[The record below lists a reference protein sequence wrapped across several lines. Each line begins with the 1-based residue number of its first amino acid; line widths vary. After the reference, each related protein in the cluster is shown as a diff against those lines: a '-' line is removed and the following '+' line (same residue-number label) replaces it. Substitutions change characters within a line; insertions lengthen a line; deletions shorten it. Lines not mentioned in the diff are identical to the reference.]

1 MGTVYFIWIIYK
13 ELAVDNREYKANK
26 IFLIVAVIT
35 LIGFLFLF
43 LFTTSKYIVAIN
55 ESVKTNEMY
64 DLQVLKKATLIIKST
79 TLPNLDV

>member
-1 MGTVYFIWIIYK
+1 M
-13 ELAVDNREYKANK
+13 DNREDKANK
-26 IFLIVAVIT
+26 IFLIIAVIT

>member
-1 MGTVYFIWIIYK
+1 M
-13 ELAVDNREYKANK
+13 DNREDKANK

-43 LFTTSKYIVAIN
+43 IFTTSKYIVAIN

>member
-1 MGTVYFIWIIYK
+1 M
-13 ELAVDNREYKANK
+13 DNREDKANK

-64 DLQVLKKATLIIKST
+64 DLQVLKKATLISKST

>member
-1 MGTVYFIWIIYK
+1 M
-13 ELAVDNREYKANK
+13 DNREDKANK

-43 LFTTSKYIVAIN
+43 LFTTSKYIIAIN

>member
-13 ELAVDNREYKANK
+13 ELTVDNREDKANK

>member
-1 MGTVYFIWIIYK
+1 M
-13 ELAVDNREYKANK
+13 DNREDKANK

>member
-1 MGTVYFIWIIYK
+1 M
-13 ELAVDNREYKANK
+13 DNREYKANK

-64 DLQVLKKATLIIKST
+64 DLQVLKKATLIIKSI

>member
-1 MGTVYFIWIIYK
+1 MN
-13 ELAVDNREYKANK
+13 NREDKANK
-26 IFLIVAVIT
+26 IFLIIAVIT

-64 DLQVLKKATLIIKST
+64 DL
-79 TLPNLDV
+79 

>member
-13 ELAVDNREYKANK
+13 ELAVDNREDKANK

>member
-1 MGTVYFIWIIYK
+1 MN
-13 ELAVDNREYKANK
+13 NREYKANK
-26 IFLIVAVIT
+26 IFLIVAVMT

-79 TLPNLDV
+79 TLTNLDV

>member
-1 MGTVYFIWIIYK
+1 M
-13 ELAVDNREYKANK
+13 DNREYKANK
-26 IFLIVAVIT
+26 IFLIVAVMT

-43 LFTTSKYIVAIN
+43 LFTTSKYIIAIN

>member
-1 MGTVYFIWIIYK
+1 M
-13 ELAVDNREYKANK
+13 DNREYKANK

>member
-1 MGTVYFIWIIYK
+1 MN
-13 ELAVDNREYKANK
+13 NREYKANK
-26 IFLIVAVIT
+26 IFLIVAVMT

-79 TLPNLDV
+79 TPPNLDV

>member
-1 MGTVYFIWIIYK
+1 M
-13 ELAVDNREYKANK
+13 DNREYKANK

-55 ESVKTNEMY
+55 ESIKTNEMY

>member
-13 ELAVDNREYKANK
+13 ELTVDNREDKANK
-26 IFLIVAVIT
+26 IFLIVAVMT

-43 LFTTSKYIVAIN
+43 LFTTSKYIIAIN

>member
-1 MGTVYFIWIIYK
+1 M
-13 ELAVDNREYKANK
+13 DNREYKANK
-26 IFLIVAVIT
+26 IFLIVAVMT

>member
-1 MGTVYFIWIIYK
+1 M
-13 ELAVDNREYKANK
+13 DNREYKANK

-43 LFTTSKYIVAIN
+43 PFTTSKYIVAIN

>member
-13 ELAVDNREYKANK
+13 ELTVDNREYKANK

>member
-1 MGTVYFIWIIYK
+1 
-13 ELAVDNREYKANK
+13 VDNREDKANK